1 MFCIIGKNLSVCLFH
16 PPLIDMMYLKSCFF
30 YCIKI
35 FFAIIGFVIILM
47 FGFFIESLFY
57 LVSVYTLSNILW
69 SLFCH
74 TFITIE
80 DTKWYIFFYFLFSFL
95 YFLFFFSVFCMIFF
109 FKNRQTKKSIG
120 SLLFYFN
127 VITLLTNL
135 SYMFLKTLFS
145 DILTETL
152 VIHIV
157 FIIDILFII
166 FIRLRYFKNKKI
178 LDNMKYFLAD
188 QYNSNLE
195 RNVYF
200 FIPEQCDQQL
210 PHSNN
215 KNNRRV
221 SNYNDSSSS
230 PRNDQYH
237 SNNNG
242 PIAKRKISNYFC
254 FLNPLRLIYGNNNN
268 NNNNSLRESYKN
280 ENSHSDDSE
289 NNNNNAIS
297 NGQISMPI
305 SQEMQRLK
313 TVNNT
318 NNNNVYSDDNN
329 NAMRTK
335 KKSKKKSK
343 TSEDDEFKQQ
353 FQFENQDDEQN
364 HADSIIEFRE
374 DVVSSGTKSLSINR
388 QQRDRTAINDIE
400 SKQHSPTLT
409 QSQKQ
414 RQSNDNRN
422 DNINN
427 NSSLSSSLISPPF
440 ESTTTT
446 TNSTNNNSS
455 ITPQQSTNSSTTSNA
470 LTKPIV
476 KSLTLEEYLKTQIN

>member
-1 MFCIIGKNLSVCLFH
+1 
-16 PPLIDMMYLKSCFF
+16 
-30 YCIKI
+30 
-35 FFAIIGFVIILM
+35 
-47 FGFFIESLFY
+47 
-57 LVSVYTLSNILW
+57 
-69 SLFCH
+69 
-74 TFITIE
+74 
-80 DTKWYIFFYFLFSFL
+80 
-95 YFLFFFSVFCMIFF
+95 
-109 FKNRQTKKSIG
+109 
-120 SLLFYFN
+120 
-127 VITLLTNL
+127 
-135 SYMFLKTLFS
+135 MFLKTLFS
-145 DILTETL
+145 DIFTETL
-152 VIHIV
+152 IIHIV

-242 PIAKRKISNYFC
+242 PIAKRKISTYFC

-268 NNNNSLRESYKN
+268 NNGLRESYKN

-289 NNNNNAIS
+289 NNNNNNTIS
-297 NGQISMPI
+297 NVETSMPI

-318 NNNNVYSDDNN
+318 NNNIVYNDDNSN
-329 NAMRTK
+329 TTKTK

-374 DVVSSGTKSLSINR
+374 DIVSNGTKSLSISR
-388 QQRDRTAINDIE
+388 QQRDRTAIHDLD

-422 DNINN
+422 ENTNN
-427 NSSLSSSLISPPF
+427 NASLSSSLISPSF

-446 TNSTNNNSS
+446 TNSINNTSS
-455 ITPQQSTNSSTTSNA
+455 AMPQQQSTHLSTTPNA
-470 LTKPIV
+470 FTKPIV
-476 KSLTLEEYLKTQIN
+476 RSLTLEEYLKTQLN